1 MQTIHL
7 DDLMLASGAHGAEFC
22 GQACAVEVSNLIAA
36 GVVQVPPGLL
46 RCERPLEA
54 APFSDDHPSISRVIR
69 SYVIG
74 LNDAWDDEQRQ
85 ELRPYAARILC
96 TATGEADEE
105 IRAWM
110 ATDWLVRVHTPAFL
124 RLAGLEEH
132 ARALESLARIADA
145 ATARVARRALDAARS
160 AADAARD
167 AAWTAGWDVV
177 RDATW
182 YAAWDA
188 AWATGWAAAGA
199 AAWDAGRAAVGAAPW
214 DPAWDDAWYAA
225 WEAAWDASRDAA
237 WYATWDALRPTA
249 EALQASA
256 LELLDSMIE
265 VGAPAG

>member
-7 DDLMLASGAHGAEFC
+7 DDLMLASGAHGTEFC

-54 APFSDDHPSISRVIR
+54 APFADDHPSISRVIR

-74 LNDAWDDEQRQ
+74 LNDAWNDADRQR
-85 ELRPYAARILC
+85 LRPYAARILC

-132 ARALESLARIADA
+132 ARALESLARITDA
-145 ATARVARRALDAARS
+145 TTARAAQPALDAARS
-160 AADAARD
+160 AADAA
-167 AAWTAGWDVV
+167 
-177 RDATW
+177 
-182 YAAWDA
+182 WDA
-188 AWATGWAAAGA
+188 AWAAGWDAGWAAGWDAARA
-199 AAWDAGRAAVGAAPW
+199 AAWAAARAAA
-214 DPAWDDAWYAA
+214 
-225 WEAAWDASRDAA
+225 RDAA
-237 WYATWDALRPTA
+237 RGALRPTV

-265 VGAPAG
+265 VGAPAGAEGVAK